1 MPESPLEFMRRY
13 REIRVRGGAEEDPV
27 HGVCQVVN
35 YAVAVRTYFM
45 MDWAAGTDEMRDFSL
60 VTERVR
66 GRGSQVEQNRA
77 WFDQNKER
85 IRTAAMGK
93 GAPGDYALALEWA
106 VRTGRIPNPSAGT
119 IQTFC
124 DEHLGIDCSGFVTNY
139 LIAIGKREDSAT
151 VRRNTSA
158 ASFFNVGHAV
168 NDPTAVRQGDLLVWM
183 NGVRVKTNPG
193 HVTLVQAYGAE
204 SRVGGNLHVVEAT
217 GNRNANPKLLDSWYE
232 VQNIIERNE
241 PGVGNQ
247 VMILEV
253 KRHGHGGERVAVM
266 RVP

>member
-1 MPESPLEFMRRY
+1 MPDTPIEFMQKY
-13 REIRVRGGAEEDPV
+13 RDIRVRAGAEEDPV
-27 HGVCQVVN
+27 HGVCQVVTCR
-35 YAVAVRTYFM
+35 AAIRTYFM

-60 VTERVR
+60 VTQRVS
-66 GRGSQVEQNRA
+66 GRGSQVEQNRE
-77 WFDQNKER
+77 WFNANKER

-106 VRTGRIPNPSAGT
+106 VRTGRIPNPGAASL
-119 IQTFC
+119 QTFC

-139 LIAIGKREDSAT
+139 LIAIGKREDTAQ

-158 ASFFNVGHAV
+158 ASYFNLAHAI
-168 NDPTAVRQGDLLVWM
+168 NDAAAVRQGDLLVWM

-193 HVTLVQAYGAE
+193 HIAVVE
-204 SRVGGNLHVVEAT
+204 SYTPASRIGGNMRVVEAT
-217 GNRNANPKLLDSWYE
+217 GNRNAQPKLLDSWYE
-232 VQNIIERNE
+232 VEHIFEQGD
-241 PGVGNQ
+241 PGLHNQ
-247 VMILEV
+247 VMMLQV